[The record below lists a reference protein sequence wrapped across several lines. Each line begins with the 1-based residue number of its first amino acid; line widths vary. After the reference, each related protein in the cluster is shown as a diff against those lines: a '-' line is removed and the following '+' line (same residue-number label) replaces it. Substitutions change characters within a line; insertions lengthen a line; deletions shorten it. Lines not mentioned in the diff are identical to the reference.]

1 MKQRYR
7 QLMPLLFAVFLA
19 MLGVGIISPLLP
31 LYAKKM
37 GAGGFSVGLIFGL
50 FSLSRSVVMPFYGR
64 LSDLIG
70 RKVFIVAGLA
80 AYCLTSVGY
89 VFAHGVVSLSLVR
102 LFHGLASAAILPI
115 VMAFVGDLTP
125 RGAEGRSM
133 GLFSTAFFAG
143 FGAGPIIGGFISD
156 RLGFDAAFYAM
167 GGLVLLGLV
176 LVVLFVREPEK
187 KAEVTKRYPFREILS
202 SPVLRSIFI
211 YRFVGAIGRSSVF
224 AFLPIFAV
232 SRLSL
237 SASSIGLVLSSVILT
252 TSALQTPF
260 GMLGDR
266 MSKSA
271 LIIAAGILSALSLVL
286 IPRSG
291 SLGLLVGVICVQGLS
306 GAMAVPSLTALAV
319 GEGRKIGM
327 GSVMGVFSF
336 AMSVGQFLGPLIAGI
351 MMDMGSE
358 EAPFTFA
365 GGAVLAGTLLFV
377 LGMRR
382 CRPESAAASCPDGKL
397 KGISDDSIGTG

>member
-1 MKQRYR
+1 MKVQYR
-7 QLMPLLFAVFLA
+7 QLIPLLFAVFLA

-31 LYAKKM
+31 LYAKKL
-37 GAGGFSVGLIFGL
+37 GAGGFAIGLIFGL

-64 LSDLIG
+64 LSDLVG

-80 AYCLTSVGY
+80 AYALTSLGY
-89 VFAHGVVSLSLVR
+89 VYAQGVVSLSLVR

-115 VMAFVGDLTP
+115 VMAFVGDITP

-143 FGAGPIIGGFISD
+143 FGAGPIIGGVISD
-156 RLGFDAAFYAM
+156 HFGIGAAFYTM
-167 GGLVLLGLV
+167 GGLVLLGLLFV
-176 LVVLFVREPEK
+176 LFFVREPEK
-187 KAEVTKRYPFREILS
+187 KAEVTKRYPFREIYS

-237 SASSIGLVLSSVILT
+237 SASSIGLVLSAVILT
-252 TSALQTPF
+252 TSVLQTPF

-266 MSKSA
+266 MSKSS
-271 LIIAAGILSALSLVL
+271 LIIGAGILSALSLAI
-286 IPRSG
+286 IPLSG
-291 SLGLLVGVICVQGLS
+291 SLGLLVGIICVQGLS

-336 AMSVGQFLGPLIAGI
+336 AMSVGQFLGPLIAGL

-358 EAPFTFA
+358 DAPFTFA
-365 GGAVLAGTLLFV
+365 GGAVLVGTVLFI
-377 LGMRR
+377 LGMRQ
-382 CRPESAAASCPDGKL
+382 CRPEAAACSDDRL

>member
-1 MKQRYR
+1 
-7 QLMPLLFAVFLA
+7 

-31 LYAKKM
+31 LYAKKL
-37 GAGGFSVGLIFGL
+37 GAGGFAVGLIFGL

-64 LSDLIG
+64 LSDLLG

-80 AYCLTSVGY
+80 AYSVASLGY
-89 VFAHGVVSLSLVR
+89 VFAQGVVSLSLVR

-125 RGAEGRSM
+125 RGSEGRSM

-143 FGAGPIIGGFISD
+143 FGAGPIIGGVISD
-156 RLGFDAAFYAM
+156 RFGFDAAFYAM
-167 GGLVLLGLV
+167 GGLVLMGLLFV
-176 LVVLFVREPEK
+176 LVFVKEPEK
-187 KAEVTKRYPFREILS
+187 KAEVTKHYPFREIFS

-211 YRFVGAIGRSSVF
+211 YRFVGAVGRSSVF

-237 SASSIGLVLSSVILT
+237 SATSIGLVLSSVILT
-252 TSALQTPF
+252 TSVLQTPF
-260 GMLGDR
+260 GALGDR

-271 LIIAAGILSALSLVL
+271 LIIAAGFLSALSLVL
-286 IPRSG
+286 IPWSG

-319 GEGRKIGM
+319 SEGRTIGM

-336 AMSVGQFLGPLIAGI
+336 AMSVGQFLGPLIAGL
-351 MMDMGSE
+351 MMDMGNE
-358 EAPFTFA
+358 NAPFTFA
-365 GGAVLAGTLLFV
+365 GGTVLVGTLLFI
-377 LGMRR
+377 LGMRQ
-382 CRPESAAASCPDGKL
+382 CRPGAAPACTDEKM
-397 KGISDDSIGTG
+397 KGISDDSIGPG

>member
-1 MKQRYR
+1 
-7 QLMPLLFAVFLA
+7 

-31 LYAKKM
+31 LYAKKL
-37 GAGGFSVGLIFGL
+37 GAGGFAVGLIFGL

-64 LSDLIG
+64 LSDLLG

-80 AYCLTSVGY
+80 AYSVASLGY
-89 VFAHGVVSLSLVR
+89 VFAQGVVSLSLVR

-115 VMAFVGDLTP
+115 VMALVGDLTP
-125 RGAEGRSM
+125 RGSEGRSM

-143 FGAGPIIGGFISD
+143 FGAGPIIGGVISD
-156 RLGFDAAFYAM
+156 RFGFDAAFYAM
-167 GGLVLLGLV
+167 GGLVLMGLLFV
-176 LVVLFVREPEK
+176 LVFVKEPEK
-187 KAEVTKRYPFREILS
+187 KAEVTKHYPFREIFS

-211 YRFVGAIGRSSVF
+211 YRFVGAVGRSSVF

-237 SASSIGLVLSSVILT
+237 SATSIGLVLSSVILT
-252 TSALQTPF
+252 TSVLQTPF
-260 GMLGDR
+260 GALGDR

-271 LIIAAGILSALSLVL
+271 LIIAAGFLSALSLVL
-286 IPRSG
+286 IPWSG

-319 GEGRKIGM
+319 SEGRTIGM

-336 AMSVGQFLGPLIAGI
+336 AMSVGQFLGPLIAGL
-351 MMDMGSE
+351 MMDMGNE
-358 EAPFTFA
+358 NAPFTFA
-365 GGAVLAGTLLFV
+365 GGTVLVGTLLFI
-377 LGMRR
+377 LGMRQ
-382 CRPESAAASCPDGKL
+382 CRPGAAPACTDEKM
-397 KGISDDSIGTG
+397 KGISDDSIGPG